1 MTEHDWDEQVDLLV
15 VGSGAGGMTAAITAA
30 EYGAKA
36 LVIEKSD
43 LYGGTSATS
52 GGGVWIP
59 ASHHALAE
67 GRDDSPEDAFAYV
80 RSLTDDTV
88 PDAKVWAFVRGA
100 GQMLEWMEGHSELR
114 MRPLPYTDYH
124 QEKPGAKLGYRSHEA
139 FPLDGRALG
148 KDFESLR
155 PPHPLTTFMGR
166 VSWTTLESVPL
177 LTRPPGWTK
186 VFMRV
191 MAGYLFDIPQRLK
204 SKRDR
209 RLTLGNAVVGRLKL
223 SMDKK
228 GVPLWR
234 STPMIELIT
243 GANGAV
249 EGALVE
255 REGRR
260 LRIRARK
267 GVLLAAGGFER
278 NAEMRARYLPA
289 GSPHTD
295 WTGAQEN
302 NTGDAIN
309 AGMAVGAAVM
319 NMDSAWWSPSIKI
332 PGEDRARMMAFERAL
347 PGCVMVNQAGQR
359 YMNEA
364 LSYHVAGHRM
374 LSEDKPDA
382 RTIPSWFI
390 FDSQYRAA
398 YPVGP
403 MLPGMPDSTI
413 PKAMRSI
420 LVKASNWD
428 DFATQAKL
436 PAEALKATIA
446 RFNGF
451 ATTGDDADFQR
462 GGNAYDRYYGDPKVK
477 PNPNL
482 RALAKAP
489 FYGLPIYPGDI
500 GTNGGLVTDEAA
512 RVLDEGGRPIAGLY
526 ACGNCAASVMGH
538 SYPGAGSTLGPAM
551 TFGFLA
557 ARHVVGAND

>member
-1 MTEHDWDEQVDLLV
+1 MAEAWDEEVDLLV
-15 VGSGAGGMTAAITAA
+15 VGSGAGGMTAAVTAA
-30 EYGAKA
+30 GHGAKA

-67 GRDDSPEDAFAYV
+67 GRDDSPEDAFTYV
-80 RSLTDDTV
+80 RSLTDDAV

-100 GQMLEWMEGHSELR
+100 SRMLKWMEEHSELR

-139 FPLDGRALG
+139 YPLDGALLG
-148 KDFESLR
+148 KDFNHLR
-155 PPHPLTTFMGR
+155 PPHPLVMFMNR

-177 LTRPPGWTK
+177 LTRPPGWVK
-186 VFMRV
+186 VFLKV
-191 MAGYLFDIPQRLK
+191 MAGYFFDIPQRLK
-204 SKRDR
+204 TKRDR

-234 STPMIELIT
+234 NTSLIELIM
-243 GANGAV
+243 GANGV

-255 REGRR
+255 RDGKR
-260 LRIRARK
+260 LKVRARK
-267 GVLLAAGGFER
+267 GIVLAAGGFER
-278 NAEMRARYLPA
+278 NPEMRAKYLTDKA
-289 GSPHTD
+289 PHTD

-302 NTGDAIN
+302 NTGDAIV
-309 AGMAVGAAVM
+309 AGLKVGAAVSA
-319 NMDSAWWSPSIKI
+319 MDSAWWSPSFKI

-347 PGCVMVNQAGQR
+347 PGCIMVNQAGKR

-364 LSYHVAGHRM
+364 LSYHVAGGKM
-374 LSEDKPDA
+374 LSEDKPGA
-382 RTIPSWFI
+382 GTIPSWFI

-398 YPVGP
+398 YPVGQ
-403 MLPGMPDSTI
+403 MLPGMPDSMT
-413 PKAMRSI
+413 PKPMMSI
-420 LVKASNWD
+420 VKKASSWD
-428 DFATQAKL
+428 DLARQTGL
-436 PAEALKATIA
+436 PADTLKATVE

-451 ATTGDDADFQR
+451 ARSGDDEDFQR
-462 GGNAYDRYYGDPKVK
+462 GGNAYDAYYGDPKVK
-477 PNPNL
+477 PNANL
-482 RALAKAP
+482 RALEKAP
-489 FYGLPIYPGDI
+489 FYALPIYPGDI
-500 GTNGGLVTDEAA
+500 GTNGGLVTNEAG
-512 RVLDEGGRPIAGLY
+512 RVLDDSGAPIPGLY
-526 ACGNCAASVMGH
+526 ACGNCSASVMGH

-557 ARHVVGAND
+557 AKDAVGANE

>member
-1 MTEHDWDEQVDLLV
+1 MAENAWDKEVDLLV
-15 VGSGAGGMTAAITAA
+15 VGSGAGAMTGAIAAAVHGH
-30 EYGAKA
+30 EA

-67 GRDDSPEDAFAYV
+67 GREDSPEDAFAYV
-80 RSLTDDTV
+80 RSLTDPEV

-100 GQMLEWMEGHSELR
+100 PRMLQWMEAHSELR

-124 QEKPGAKLGYRSHEA
+124 QEKPGAKLGYRSHECY
-139 FPLDGRALG
+139 PLHGRELG
-148 KDFESLR
+148 KDFEHLR
-155 PPHPLTTFMGR
+155 PPHPLTTFLGR
-166 VSWTTLESVPL
+166 VSWTTIESVPL

-191 MAGYLFDIPQRLK
+191 MAGYLFDIPQRLR

-209 RLTLGNAVVGRLKL
+209 RLTLGNALIGRLKL
-223 SMDKK
+223 SMDRL
-228 GVPLWR
+228 GVPLWLN
-234 STPMIELIT
+234 TKLVELI
-243 GANGAV
+243 GSDGQVSGVLA
-249 EGALVE
+249 ESD
-255 REGRR
+255 GRTI
-260 LRIRARK
+260 RIRARR

-278 NAEMRARYLPA
+278 NTDMRRQYLPDA
-289 GSPHTD
+289 AATTA

-302 NTGDAIN
+302 NTGDAIR
-309 AGMAVGAAVM
+309 AGMAAGAAVM

-347 PGCVMVNQAGQR
+347 PGCIIVNQIGRR

-364 LSYHVAGHRM
+364 LSYHVAGHKM
-374 LSEDKPDA
+374 LSENRPEA
-382 RTIPSWFI
+382 PTIPSWFI

-413 PKAMRSI
+413 PKEMRSI
-420 LVKASNWD
+420 LVKAGDWD
-428 DFATQAKL
+428 DFARQAGL
-436 PAEALKATIA
+436 SAAALKETIE

-451 ATTGDDADFQR
+451 ARSGDDKDFQR
-462 GGNAYDRYYGDPKVK
+462 GGNAYDRYYGDPKVQ

-482 RALAKAP
+482 RALEKPP

-500 GTNGGLVTDEAA
+500 GTNGGLVTDESG
-512 RVLDEGGRPIAGLY
+512 RVLNEQSEPIAGLY
-526 ACGNCAASVMGH
+526 ACGNCSASVMGH

-557 ARHVVGAND
+557 AKHAVGAND